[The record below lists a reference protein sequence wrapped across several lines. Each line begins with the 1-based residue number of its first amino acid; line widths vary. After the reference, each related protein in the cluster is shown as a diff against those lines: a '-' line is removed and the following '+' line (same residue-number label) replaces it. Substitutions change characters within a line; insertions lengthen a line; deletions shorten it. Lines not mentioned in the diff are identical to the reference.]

1 MRWIPAF
8 AGMTDGR
15 MTLKKEILGTGF
27 RWYDVEGKRDARTG
41 ISFPRSCVGMQK
53 SLQCR
58 VVYPGMQSLPGY
70 GSLGMN
76 AMDTCLRRYDRRKN
90 DPEKRNSGYRL
101 SPVRRGLGRLASSNI
116 ARVILELL

>member
-1 MRWIPAF
+1 
-8 AGMTDGR
+8 
-15 MTLKKEILGTGF
+15 MTLKKEILGSGF

-70 GSLGMN
+70 GSSQKGN
-76 AMDTCLRRYDRRKN
+76 YVKHVRASRTCHPRILQSKLVQLS
-90 DPEKRNSGYRL
+90 RNLCRIIIAA
-101 SPVRRGLGRLASSNI
+101 ASSIHFFVRLPLPPI
-116 ARVILELL
+116 AFRDAKATAVV